1 MKIENVNTMKSLSA
15 AVVAGIFILASCSKS
30 NDNPLSSADSQNV
43 NSESVSSSTAS
54 ETSDLGNSVIS
65 NVSDSKLAGAR
76 VSGGPVTVTGLDGI
90 DGRLKGATI
99 TILGSGTKDN
109 PSGTVTID
117 YGTGVTTNGITR
129 KGQIIIVYTGKR
141 LGPQST
147 RRISFNGFS
156 RNSVGITG
164 TYIVTVVDTTFTNTD
179 LTATFSHNTDLTL
192 TFPDNST
199 ITRTANFTAV
209 WDYVIATPLQS
220 TITHKAGGVA
230 TGTTRIGANYAMAIS
245 KDLVYRA
252 DCFATGMFLPISGT
266 KTISVASSSSA
277 TPVGYTLEFGNG
289 TCSNSV
295 TVTVNGKSKVITVS
309 NDGN

>member
-117 YGTGVTTNGITR
+117 YGTGVTTSGITR

-192 TFPDNST
+192 TFADNST
-199 ITRTANFTAV
+199 ITRTANFTVV
-209 WDYVIATPLQS
+209 WDYNIATPLQS
-220 TITHKAGGVA
+220 TITHKVGGVA
-230 TGTTRIGANYAMAIS
+230 TGTTRKGANYAMTIT

-252 DCFATGMFLPISGT
+252 DCFAAGMFLPISGT

-277 TPVGYTLEFGNG
+277 TPVGYTLDFGNG